1 MIRSSSRLSF
11 EGSNAVLSLFSGEP
25 SPEPTTAQTGPRET
39 AFRRVEGGAETTSGT
54 VLLVEAYVALWVI
67 LFAFLF
73 ISWRR
78 QARIDARIAELERSF
93 AQHHGAK

>member
-1 MIRSSSRLSF
+1 MTRSNSLLSF
-11 EGSNAVLSLFSGEP
+11 EGSNGKLVLLAAEP
-25 SPEPTTAQTGPRET
+25 SPETTTTQTGPRET

-54 VLLVEAYVALWVI
+54 VLLVEAYVALWII

-73 ISWRR
+73 FSWRR
-78 QARIDARIAELERSF
+78 QSRIDARIAELERSF